1 MSEFTI
7 DDNTL
12 NWRGVLYKNLL
23 PREATGGSI
32 SVVDSLSP
40 AGSGPPRHVHEAEDE
55 TFIVLTGRCR
65 FWLEGDVFEKGPGES
80 VFVPRGAEHTFQITG
95 DKPSRHLVV
104 LTPGGFEQ
112 FFKEMADG
120 DFAIPADMAPSRPLQ
135 CAIICALPGHRLR
148 PTE

>member
-1 MSEFTI
+1 M
-7 DDNTL
+7 
-12 NWRGVLYKNLL
+12 
-23 PREATGGSI
+23 
-32 SVVDSLSP
+32 
-40 AGSGPPRHVHEAEDE
+40 HEAEDE

-120 DFAIPADMAPSRPLQ
+120 DFAIPADMGAIEAAAVRYNLRFTGPPL
-135 CAIICALPGHRLR
+135 AAN
-148 PTE
+148 

>member
-40 AGSGPPRHVHEAEDE
+40 AAAARRAM
-55 TFIVLTGRCR
+55 C
-65 FWLEGDVFEKGPGES
+65 
-80 VFVPRGAEHTFQITG
+80 
-95 DKPSRHLVV
+95 
-104 LTPGGFEQ
+104 
-112 FFKEMADG
+112 M
-120 DFAIPADMAPSRPLQ
+120 
-135 CAIICALPGHRLR
+135 RLK
-148 PTE
+148 TKLLSF